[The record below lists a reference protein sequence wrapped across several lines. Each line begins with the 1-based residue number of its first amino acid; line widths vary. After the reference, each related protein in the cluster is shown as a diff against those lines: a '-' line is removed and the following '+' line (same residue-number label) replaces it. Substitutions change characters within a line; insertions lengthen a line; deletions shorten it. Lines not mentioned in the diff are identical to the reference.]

1 MLRITSLTCMLILA
15 GAAGAGA
22 AETAA
27 DKFVGEIVSSCALSA
42 TAKQVRANL
51 SNRFVPANKTAATAM
66 PKALAPFLGEAVA
79 EKNDGYVAVRLPI
92 KATVKGLAVSR
103 VSFVIGE
110 QNGIDSQVVT
120 FAAPLD
126 AVEGKLGD
134 TVRRIRAKGQ
144 EGLEVQLMPEG
155 ETTDF
160 VCDHSM

>member
-1 MLRITSLTCMLILA
+1 MLRIATLTTTLILA
-15 GAAGAGA
+15 TAGGAGA

-27 DKFVGEIVSSCALSA
+27 DRFVGEIVSSCALSA

-51 SNRFVPANKTAATAM
+51 SNRFVPANKTPATAI
-66 PKALAPFLGEAVA
+66 PKALAPFLGEAAA

-103 VSFVIGE
+103 VSFTIGE
-110 QNGIDSQVVT
+110 QNGIDAQVVT

-126 AVEGKLGD
+126 VVEKALGD
-134 TVRRIRAKGQ
+134 TVRKIRAKGQ

-155 ETTDF
+155 DTTEF